1 MSENQTALAVEDPP
15 MPKNLIDL
23 GAFPR
28 NDVDLI
34 TRENL
39 RCIYLTIFDDF
50 IENYAALDGTSVE
63 RENVVTT
70 LGAFEHTIAIL
81 DGNEDFLRQI
91 HPQPE
96 GGEESDESVED
107 KEFERF

>member
-1 MSENQTALAVEDPP
+1 MSEIQTASGESPP

-39 RCIYLTIFDDF
+39 RCIYLEIFDNF
-50 IENYAALDGTSVE
+50 IKNYAELDVENVE
-63 RENVVTT
+63 RENVVKT
-70 LGAFEHTIAIL
+70 LASFEHTIAIL
-81 DGNEDFLRQI
+81 DGNEEFLEAI
-91 HPQPE
+91 HGNLE
-96 GGEESDESVED
+96 GDEESED

>member
-1 MSENQTALAVEDPP
+1 MSELETTTSVEDPP

-28 NDVDLI
+28 NDVELI
-34 TRENL
+34 TRENM
-39 RCIYLTIFDDF
+39 RCIYLNILDDF

-63 RENVVTT
+63 RENVVNT
-70 LGAFEHTIAIL
+70 LSAFEHVLVVL
-81 DGNEDFLRQI
+81 DGNEDFLRAI

-96 GGEESDESVED
+96 GGEESVED
-107 KEFERF
+107 EDVEFERF